1 MTLEGTFDLLDY
13 KGVAKKIQRLFSQF
27 AVQKSNGQISFEFFN
42 KGGNPIDTEI
52 LSLNKL
58 KKASFG
64 ISIINSS
71 PFSDSLF
78 ISDSYANLIAFA
90 NLYSSRI
97 SFENASFLII
107 SASFDS
113 ILMKDSIS
121 KIPGSFKVYTIFDS
135 TIIGRIMD
143 CQVQNILNER
153 DCVFRLKN
161 ECFLV
166 QDMTSGLSRNL
177 PISSFSLR
185 AYCRLVGIIQTV
197 KTLKPKRKGV
207 ESFHQLNLQFGL
219 R

>member
-1 MTLEGTFDLLDY
+1 MTLEGTFDLLDF
-13 KGVAKKIQRLFSQF
+13 KGVAKNIQRLFSLF
-27 AVQKSNGQISFEFFN
+27 AVQKSNGQISFQFFDSV
-42 KGGNPIDTEI
+42 GSPIDTEI
-52 LSLNKL
+52 LSLNKH

-71 PFSDSLF
+71 PISDSLF

-143 CQVQNILNER
+143 CQVQNILSER
-153 DCVFRLKN
+153 DCIFTLKN

-166 QDMTSGLSRNL
+166 QDMKIGLSQKL
-177 PISSFSLR
+177 SISSFSLR
-185 AYCRLVGIIQTV
+185 AYCRLAGIIQTV